1 MERATQRVQAPRT
14 FNIKVIAAF
23 ATIYLV
29 WGSTFLAIR
38 YAVESIPPL
47 LMIGM
52 RSAGAGALL
61 YGWLWRNGKD
71 RLTWKHWR
79 DAAGGGCCFFLLCH
93 GSLAWAE
100 QRVSSGLSSL
110 ILALIPIWIVVLD
123 WLRPGGVRP
132 DQRVLGG
139 VLMGFGGLAVLIGPD
154 MLTNGGSIDILG
166 AGVLVF
172 SALAWAL
179 GTLYSRHVATDV
191 SPVATSAMQ
200 LLTGGGMLLIAG
212 SAMGEWDR
220 LLSASVTMRS
230 ALALGYLIVFGS
242 LIAFSAFI
250 WLLQVCSAERVSTY
264 AYVNPVVA
272 VLIGWMV
279 ADEKLTTL
287 TVLAAAMI
295 VLAVVIISKHQ
306 H

>member
-1 MERATQRVQAPRT
+1 
-14 FNIKVIAAF
+14 
-23 ATIYLV
+23 
-29 WGSTFLAIR
+29 
-38 YAVESIPPL
+38 
-47 LMIGM
+47 
-52 RSAGAGALL
+52 
-61 YGWLWRNGKD
+61 
-71 RLTWKHWR
+71 
-79 DAAGGGCCFFLLCH
+79 
-93 GSLAWAE
+93 
-100 QRVSSGLSSL
+100 
-110 ILALIPIWIVVLD
+110 
-123 WLRPGGVRP
+123 
-132 DQRVLGG
+132 
-139 VLMGFGGLAVLIGPD
+139 MGFGGLAVLIGPD